1 MRSQTVSMRDG
12 EILEPGHVA
21 LLGVPWD
28 AHSSFL
34 RGPALAPRQ
43 IRAALHSGA
52 MNLCAEHGL
61 DLGNDERWRD
71 LGDLVIPAGD
81 DAALATITGAAA
93 AVLEQGARVL
103 ALGGDHA
110 VSFPLLRAYGAAH
123 PGLTVLH
130 VDAHPDLYDELDG
143 DRLSHACPFA
153 RTLEE
158 GRIARLVQVGI
169 RTLNPHQREQARR
182 FGVEVVEMRDWRPG
196 MDLRLS
202 GPLYL
207 SLDLD
212 ALDPAFAPGVSHHE
226 PGGFTTR
233 EVLGI
238 IQSLPVPLV
247 GADLVEFNPVRDPSG
262 STAALAAKLVKEILA
277 QMLGNGSV
285 AHELRP

>member
-1 MRSQTVSMRDG
+1 MHDG
-12 EILEPGHVA
+12 EILEPGEVA

-52 MNLCAEHGL
+52 MNLCAENGL
-61 DLGNDERWRD
+61 DLGNDDRWRD
-71 LGDLVIPAGD
+71 LGDLAIPAGD
-81 DAALATITGAAA
+81 EAALAAIMGAAA
-93 AVLEQGARVL
+93 AMLEQGARVL

-153 RTLEE
+153 RALEE

-262 STAALAAKLVKEILA
+262 ITAALAAKLLKEILA
-277 QMLGNGSV
+277 QMLDDG
-285 AHELRP
+285 AARAARL

>member
-1 MRSQTVSMRDG
+1 MKSPEAYDSLA
-12 EILEPGHVA
+12 LEPGHVA

-34 RGPALAPRQ
+34 RGPGHAPGQ

-52 MNLCAEHGL
+52 MNLCAESGH
-61 DLGNDERWRD
+61 DLGADGRWRD
-71 LGDLVIPAGD
+71 VGDLTIPASD
-81 DAALATITGAAA
+81 EAALAAITGAASS
-93 AVLEQGARVL
+93 VFSRGARLL

-110 VSFPLLRAYGAAH
+110 VSFPLLRACGEAY
-123 PGLTVLH
+123 PGLSVLH

-153 RTLEE
+153 RALEE

-169 RTLNPHQREQARR
+169 RTLNPHQREQAQR
-182 FGVEVVEMRDWRPG
+182 FGVEVIEMRDWRPG
-196 MDLRLS
+196 MDLRLA

-233 EVLGI
+233 EVLGL

-247 GADLVEFNPVRDPSG
+247 GADLVEFNPVRDPTG
-262 STAALAAKLVKEILA
+262 ITAALAAKLVKELLA
-277 QMLGNGSV
+277 QMLTDARLMKIKN
-285 AHELRP
+285 

>member
-1 MRSQTVSMRDG
+1 MRDG
-12 EILEPGHVA
+12 ELLEPGQVA

-43 IRAALHSGA
+43 IRAALQSGA
-52 MNLCAEHGL
+52 MNLCAENGL
-61 DLGNDERWRD
+61 DLSSDNRWRD
-71 LGDLVIPAGD
+71 LGDLTIPAGD
-81 DAALATITGAAA
+81 EAALTTITGAIAS
-93 AVLEQGARVL
+93 VLERGARVF

-110 VSFPLLRAYGAAH
+110 VSFPLLRAYGEAH

-130 VDAHPDLYDELDG
+130 LDAHPDLYDELDG

-153 RTLEE
+153 RALEE
-158 GRIARLVQVGI
+158 GHIARLVQVGI
-169 RTLNPHQREQARR
+169 RTLNLHQREQARR

-238 IQSLPVPLV
+238 IQSLPVPLS
-247 GADLVEFNPVRDPSG
+247 GADLVELNPVRDPSG
-262 STAALAAKLVKEILA
+262 ITAALAAKLVKEIMA
-277 QMLGNGSV
+277 QMLDDG
-285 AHELRP
+285 AAARAARP

>member
-1 MRSQTVSMRDG
+1 M
-12 EILEPGHVA
+12 LELNGLEAGHVA

-52 MNLCAEHGL
+52 MNLCTENGH
-61 DLGNDERWRD
+61 DLGADARWHD
-71 LGDLVIPAGD
+71 LGDLAIPAGD
-81 DAALATITGAAA
+81 EAALATISGAAS
-93 AVLEQGARVL
+93 AVLRRGGRLL

-110 VSFPLLRAYGAAH
+110 VSFPLLRAYDAAH

-130 VDAHPDLYDELDG
+130 IDAHPDLYDELDG

-153 RTLEE
+153 RALEE

-169 RTLNPHQREQARR
+169 RTLNPHQRQQAQR

-196 MDLRLS
+196 MDLRLA

-238 IQSLPVPLV
+238 LQSLPVPLV
-247 GADLVEFNPVRDPSG
+247 GADLVEFNPVRDLIG
-262 STAALAAKLVKEILA
+262 ITAALAAKLVKEILA
-277 QMLGNGSV
+277 QMLDAIATEGS
-285 AHELRP
+285 